1 MPTPDDI
8 RAAFDAG
15 ERSHARRLAKELASG
30 AAAHDWLAVAEILNE
45 HGMTAP
51 LVDLWRKRRDLVG
64 LGSSE
69 RGSFATTLNSFAM
82 EHMREGRADEALKL
96 LDEALEEHDA
106 PFIRRNIAS
115 ALLHKGEF
123 VTALAEID
131 AVLSL
136 EPHDPAS
143 LLLMG
148 IARYQSGDP
157 ELAVE
162 PLEAAGDSADALL
175 WLLKTLCLLRR
186 LDAAREVLSRL
197 KLEHADRAE
206 AMLEVELQ
214 EPGSPLHVL
223 NA

>member
-15 ERSHARRLAKELASG
+15 ERGHARRLAKELASTV
-30 AAAHDWLAVAEILNE
+30 AADVWLAVAEILNE
-45 HGMTAP
+45 RGMTAP
-51 LVDLWRKRRDLVG
+51 LVDLWRKRRDMLG
-64 LGSSE
+64 LGAGE
-69 RGSFATTLNSFAM
+69 RGPFATTLNSFAM

-106 PFIRRNIAS
+106 PYIRRNIAS

-131 AVLSL
+131 SVLTI
-136 EPHDPAS
+136 EPNDPDS
-143 LLLMG
+143 LLLLG

-175 WLLKTLCLLRR
+175 WLLKTLCLLQR
-186 LDAAREVLSRL
+186 LDAARAVLTRL
-197 KLEHADRAE
+197 KLEHADRAD
-206 AMLEVELQ
+206 AMLEIELQ
-214 EPGSPLHVL
+214 EPGSPLHAL
-223 NA
+223 DE

>member
-15 ERSHARRLAKELASG
+15 ERSHARRLAKELACS
-30 AAAHDWLAVAEILNE
+30 AEAYTWLVAAEILNE

-51 LVDLWRKRRDLVG
+51 LVDLWRKRREVQG
-64 LGSSE
+64 LDRTE
-69 RGSFATTLNSFAM
+69 KEPFATTLNSYSL

-96 LDEALEEHDA
+96 LDEALEEHDM
-106 PFIRRNIAS
+106 PFIRRNMAS

-131 AVLSL
+131 AVLSI
-136 EPHDPAS
+136 EPDDPDS
-143 LLLMG
+143 LLLLG

-162 PLEAAGDSADALL
+162 PLEAAGSSADALL

-186 LDAAREVLSRL
+186 LDAAREVLTRL
-197 KLEHADRAE
+197 KLEHADRAD
-206 AMLEVELQ
+206 AMIEIELQ
-214 EPGSPLHVL
+214 EPGSPLHTL
-223 NA
+223 DG